1 MFKKIPG
8 SVRKDYGEC
17 LGMFQG
23 IFKMNQGNVQKD
35 PGKCSRKFPGEG
47 KGGGVSKC
55 SKRLQG
61 MLKKIPGIL
70 HLGLHRKTLLFKS

>member
-8 SVRKDYGEC
+8 SVRKDCGEC

-35 PGKCSRKFPGEG
+35 SGKCSRKFPGKG
-47 KGGGVSKC
+47 RGGGVFKC

-61 MLKKIPGIL
+61 MLKKDS
-70 HLGLHRKTLLFKS
+70 RDTTFRFTS